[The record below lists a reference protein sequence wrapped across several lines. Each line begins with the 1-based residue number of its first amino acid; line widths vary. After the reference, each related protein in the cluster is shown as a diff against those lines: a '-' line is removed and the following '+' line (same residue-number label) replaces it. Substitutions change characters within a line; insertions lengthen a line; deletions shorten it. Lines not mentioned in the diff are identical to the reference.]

1 VRALFLATGFLFLGV
16 GAVGLVI
23 PGLPTTIFVI
33 LAAWC
38 FARSN
43 PELERRLLEHPRL
56 GPPLISWRKDRSI
69 SVPHKILAITM
80 IALSVIA
87 FSVFTALAVWVKWV
101 LALCCGGVAFYI
113 ATRKTRP
120 PHAPCPLRPE
130 PHKQPEH

>member
-1 VRALFLATGFLFLGV
+1 MRPVLLAAGFLFMSV
-16 GAVGLVI
+16 GAVGVLI

-56 GPPLISWRKDRSI
+56 GPPLTAWRTDRSI
-69 SVPHKILAITM
+69 SLPHKILAISM
-80 IALSVIA
+80 IVLSVVL
-87 FSVFTALAVWVKWV
+87 FSLFTSLSAWVKWV
-101 LALCCGGVAFYI
+101 LAVCCVAVAPYL

-130 PHKQPEH
+130 PRKQPEV